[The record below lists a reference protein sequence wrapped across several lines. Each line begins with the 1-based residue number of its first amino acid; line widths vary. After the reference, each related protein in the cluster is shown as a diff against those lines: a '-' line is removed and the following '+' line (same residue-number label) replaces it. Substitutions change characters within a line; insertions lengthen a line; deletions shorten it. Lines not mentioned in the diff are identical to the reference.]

1 LFGAEEN
8 YDIQQTN
15 RCSIFFFAVETTG
28 GLGKEA
34 RDYVKLLAKL
44 AGGTLSATILRIY
57 QTLAV
62 EFLLEVE
69 SELLG

>member
-1 LFGAEEN
+1 
-8 YDIQQTN
+8 
-15 RCSIFFFAVETTG
+15 VETTG

-62 EFLLEVE
+62 EFHAQGRIRSTLQIENM
-69 SELLG
+69 LLGPLHPYLYLIQYHP